1 MKIFLQLILLLVLI
15 IIVIFFYNIYFKED
29 EAGIDITSNKGPVK
43 EQIIPENENNR
54 IKNLK
59 YNVELIQSGKYE
71 IEAASS
77 ELVYEG
83 NNEIILMKDVSAI
96 FTDTNGRKLY
106 ISSSNARFNTINY
119 NTFFY
124 KNIKIQYLNNII
136 TSNKLNFD
144 FVDNNILVHENVFYK
159 GSNRQIYTDNIRI
172 DLLTKD
178 IKIYMNS
185 DKHKVEVLS
194 N

>member
-59 YNVELIQSGKYE
+59 YNVELIPSGKYE
-71 IEAASS
+71 IEAAYS

-124 KNIKIQYLNNII
+124 KNIKIQYLK
-136 TSNKLNFD
+136 T
-144 FVDNNILVHENVFYK
+144 
-159 GSNRQIYTDNIRI
+159 
-172 DLLTKD
+172 
-178 IKIYMNS
+178 
-185 DKHKVEVLS
+185 
-194 N
+194 

>member
-15 IIVIFFYNIYFKED
+15 IIVVFFYNIYFKED

-178 IKIYMNS
+178 IKIFMNS